1 MATSAPAPQTFRDVI
16 GRFATGVTVVTTH
29 HDGHDHGMTASAVS
43 SLSLEPPMLLVCIN
57 VASPTGDAVHRSR
70 MFTIN
75 VLAESQATLAQRF
88 AERHDDK
95 FDGVATA
102 RGTLGALTLNGALA
116 HIECRVVEDVAAGTH
131 RIFIGEVAR
140 AIGREGAP
148 LAYFRGEYGQLH
160 LSRQDPVYA
169 VLRER
174 ILSGELDGSELSSAA
189 FAADTGLPPGRIDR
203 ALTQLA
209 AEGLLAGDPVRGYR
223 VAPVTPTAVSD
234 ALDARCAI
242 ELGAAEL
249 GIARASGVE
258 VDALRMLADRT
269 EPPIVDGRGVDVEAY
284 AVANAAFHE
293 ALVGLA
299 GSPPLLQAYRDLSLP
314 GILVRGLGD
323 TRSSSEALS
332 GALADDHRA
341 IVRAYESRDL
351 AAARRAIIAHTERT
365 KAIHETS
372 ATRPS

>member
-29 HDGHDHGMTASAVS
+29 HDGDDHGMTASAVS

-75 VLAESQATLAQRF
+75 VLAEGQATLAQRF

-95 FDGVATA
+95 FGGVATA

-169 VLRER
+169 VLREH
-174 ILSGELDGSELSSAA
+174 ILSGELDSELSAAA

-209 AEGLLAGDPVRGYR
+209 GEGLLAGDPVRGYR
-223 VAPVTPTAVSD
+223 VAPVTPTAITD

-249 GIARASGVE
+249 GVARATGVE
-258 VDALRMLADRT
+258 LDALRMLADRT
-269 EPPIVDGRGVDVEAY
+269 EPPIVSGSGVDVEGY

-299 GSPPLLQAYRDLSLP
+299 GSPPLLQAYRGLSLP
-314 GILVRGLGD
+314 GILVRGLGE
-323 TRSSSEALS
+323 TRSSSAALS